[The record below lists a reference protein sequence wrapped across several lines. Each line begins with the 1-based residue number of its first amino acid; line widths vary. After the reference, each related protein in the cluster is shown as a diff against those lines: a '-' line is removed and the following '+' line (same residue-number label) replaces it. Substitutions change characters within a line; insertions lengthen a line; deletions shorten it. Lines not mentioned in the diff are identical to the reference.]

1 MTLTPQLNTNDRAP
15 LFAEGTAGTL
25 KLAIYLMLAA
35 VAMVADYRGHY
46 VEQVRGAAGG
56 LAGPIYWLAAAP
68 VRLVRAA
75 YGAANDRRALRGENL
90 GLRERLMLAE
100 ARLSR
105 LAAVQDENARLR
117 TLLDAR
123 TRLGLKAQLGELI
136 EVDLDPF
143 RHRLVIDLGAKDGL
157 EPGQAVMDAH
167 GVLGQVLEVGRDR
180 SVLLLITDASHALP
194 VRVVRTGLRTIAYG
208 SGDTGTLRLPHI
220 PFRADVRPGDEL
232 VTSGIGG
239 LFPAGLPVG
248 VVREVTPDDV
258 ATFALALAS
267 PSAGLARSG
276 EVLVLHDER
285 ERLSPAIGPQQEFE
299 GPPESLPVATPES
312 RARADGLAGG
322 APR

>member
-1 MTLTPQLNTNDRAP
+1 MTLTPKLSSNDRAP
-15 LFAEGTAGTL
+15 LFAEGAAGTL
-25 KLAIYLMLAA
+25 RLAIYLMLAA
-35 VAMVADYRGHY
+35 LAMVADYRGHY
-46 VEQVRGAAGG
+46 VEQVRGFAGS
-56 LAGPIYWLAAAP
+56 LAGPVYWLAAAP
-68 VRLVRAA
+68 VRLVRAG
-75 YGAANDRRALRGENL
+75 YGAANDRGALRKENQ
-90 GLRERLMLAE
+90 GLRERLMLSE

-136 EVDLDPF
+136 DVDLDPF
-143 RHRLVIDLGAKDGL
+143 RHRLLIDLGANDGL

-167 GVLGQVLEVGRDR
+167 GVLGQVLDVGRDR
-180 SVLLLITDASHALP
+180 SVLVLITDASHALP

-208 SGDTGTLRLPHI
+208 SGDTATLRLPHI

-239 LFPAGLPVG
+239 HFPAGLPVG

-258 ATFALALAS
+258 ATFALALAT

-285 ERLSPAIGPQQEFE
+285 ERLPKRGAAQPELE
-299 GPPESLPVATPES
+299 GPPESMPVAAPE
-312 RARADGLAGG
+312 ARADAGNLAGG
-322 APR
+322 SPR